1 MPASEV
7 SNANITLNF
16 NSQNAIKEG
25 EKAKQKFS
33 QIASGIKKAFSLG
46 SMGAGLLGGFSM
58 KKAYDDGLK
67 LANLS
72 DKFTLPIEEVSK
84 FNNVLSLF
92 GGNADSA
99 EQALDSMSN
108 AIMELKTT
116 GGSALKNIASQTGI
130 NLYDMNGNIKDGI
143 ELFEDLR
150 QSFKRLNKDG
160 QIKVASELGLNSPE
174 YLRILRASDEEYAKM
189 VNEAK
194 NMTVMTEK
202 QKENTLKLQRTFA
215 SIKSSFTG
223 VGISLLEFSKPFIDV
238 LDKGLKYFNS
248 LDEETKKIVATSLL
262 LAPALSPALNI
273 FKGLIGFGGLLN
285 NTINIFGSGL
295 TKGIL
300 KWSSSLGILTVGLYG
315 AYKLW
320 EFLGNK
326 ADQQAEKTA
335 DYLNSDEYDEDQWK
349 EQIKESKTLRKLQ
362 EEGNYEELEKRKQI
376 FLEISR
382 NQRGEKYQPLKEER
396 ELANYYQPIPSTP
409 MVNNATN
416 NNINNNSNTN
426 NYNNR
431 NNNITTNIVINANN
445 ASADEIIK
453 RTNDLKYNYVN
464 GVR

>member
-7 SNANITLNF
+7 SSANITLNF

-25 EKAKQKFS
+25 EKTKQKFS
-33 QIASGIKKAFSLG
+33 QIAGGIKKAFSLG
-46 SMGAGLLGGFSM
+46 SIGAGLLSGFSM
-58 KKAYDDGLK
+58 KQAYDDGLK

-99 EQALDSMSN
+99 EQALDSMSS

-116 GGSALKNIASQTGI
+116 GGGALKNIASQTGI

-150 QSFKRLNKDG
+150 QTFKRLNKDG
-160 QIKVASELGLNSPE
+160 QIKVANELGFNSPE
-174 YLRILRASDEEYAKM
+174 YLRLLRASDEEYAKM

-262 LAPALSPALNI
+262 LAPALSPTIGI
-273 FKGLIGFGGLLN
+273 FKNLIGFGGLLN

-320 EFLGNK
+320 EFLDNK
-326 ADQQAEKTA
+326 ADQQAEKTVN
-335 DYLNSDEYDEDQWK
+335 YLNSDEYDKNEGLD
-349 EQIKESKTLRKLQ
+349 ILRNTNSYK
-362 EEGNYEELEKRKQI
+362 NAT
-376 FLEISR
+376 
-382 NQRGEKYQPLKEER
+382 KEEQAKM
-396 ELANYYQPIPSTP
+396 EENFLARQKQTRSEKYQPIPSTP
-409 MVNNATN
+409 MVNNNATN
-416 NNINNNSNTN
+416 NNINNSNTS

-431 NNNITTNIVINANN
+431 NNNITTNITINANN

>member
-7 SNANITLNF
+7 SSANITLNF

-25 EKAKQKFS
+25 EKTKQKFS
-33 QIASGIKKAFSLG
+33 QIAGGIKKAFSLG

-58 KKAYDDGLK
+58 KQAYDDGLK

-84 FNNVLSLF
+84 FNNILSLF

-99 EQALDSMSN
+99 EQALDSMSS

-116 GGSALKNIASQTGI
+116 GGGALKNIASQTGI
-130 NLYDMNGNIKDGI
+130 SLYDMNGNIKDGI
-143 ELFEDLR
+143 ELFESLR
-150 QSFKRLNKDG
+150 QSFKKLNKDG
-160 QIKVASELGLNSPE
+160 QIKVANELGLNSPE

-189 VNEAK
+189 VDEAK
-194 NMTVMTEK
+194 NMTIMTEK

-223 VGISLLEFSKPFIDV
+223 VGISLLEGATPFIEV

-262 LAPALSPALNI
+262 LAPTLSPA
-273 FKGLIGFGGLLN
+273 FKIL
-285 NTINIFGSGL
+285 
-295 TKGIL
+295 KGIAGFTPSIVKMTEVFL
-300 KWSSSLGILTVGLYG
+300 TGIDKIAMAIPIPLRILTVGLTG
-315 AYKLW
+315 AIALYKTLNN
-320 EFLGNK
+320 L
-326 ADQQAEKTA
+326 AESSINKTA
-335 DYLNSDEYDEDQWK
+335 DYLNSDEYDKNEGLDILRNTNSYKNATKEEQAKMEEDFLARQ
-349 EQIKESKTLRKLQ
+349 
-362 EEGNYEELEKRKQI
+362 KQA
-376 FLEISR
+376 
-382 NQRGEKYQPLKEER
+382 RGEK
-396 ELANYYQPIPSTP
+396 YQPIPSTP
-409 MVNNATN
+409 MVNNNATN
-416 NNINNNSNTN
+416 NNINNSNTS

-445 ASADEIIK
+445 ASADEIVK